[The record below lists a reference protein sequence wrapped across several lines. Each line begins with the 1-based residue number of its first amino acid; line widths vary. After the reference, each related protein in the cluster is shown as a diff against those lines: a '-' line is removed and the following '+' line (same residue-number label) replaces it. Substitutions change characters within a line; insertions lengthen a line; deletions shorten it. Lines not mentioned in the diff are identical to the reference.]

1 MRPATPGDAGVIVAF
16 IEDLATYENLRDECH
31 ADPAALAGHL
41 FGERPVAEV
50 LIAEIGGDPVGFA
63 LYFGTYSTFLTRPG
77 LWLEDL
83 FVTPQHRGTG
93 VGRALLAAVAQ
104 VALERGCGRV
114 EWAVLDWNTPAIE
127 FYTGFGARLMDGWTI
142 CRTEGSDIA
151 ALACP

>member
-1 MRPATPGDAGVIVAF
+1 MRPATPGDLDIIVGF
-16 IEDLATYENLRDECH
+16 IEDLATFEKLRDECH

-50 LIAEIGGDPVGFA
+50 LIADIDGDPVGFA

-83 FVTPQHRGTG
+83 FVTPDQRGRG

-104 VALERGCGRV
+104 VALDRGCGRV

-127 FYTGFGARLMDGWTI
+127 FYTGLGAELMDGWTI
-142 CRTEGSDIA
+142 CRTEGRGIA
-151 ALACP
+151 ALSNP